1 MFRRLMTG
9 LLVMFALAAHA
20 TDSERRDPTAPERW
34 TPAASVVEPAD
45 LPVLSSVLISEQ
57 RRLVIIDG
65 QLLGE
70 GEQSGDIRVWQIKPD
85 HAVVSIGGG
94 SATRLW
100 LDKHDLN
107 KEVQ

>member
-1 MFRRLMTG
+1 MFERL
-9 LLVMFALAAHA
+9 LAIVSMAWAASAAA
-20 TDSERRDPTAPERW
+20 TDSEPRDPTAPERW
-34 TPAASVVEPAD
+34 TPAVAAVESGD

-57 RRLVIIDG
+57 RKLVIIDG
-65 QLLGE
+65 RLLGE
-70 GEQSGDIRVWQIKPD
+70 GEQSGGIRVWQINPD
-85 HAVVSIGGG
+85 HAVVSISGG